1 MTLLIVFGFVGLLI
15 GIVVGRLIGHH
26 LAVRE
31 TRREPEKAEPPV
43 DVGPIT
49 KPSGEPRAFDEGN
62 PPHYTVYNPDTY
74 NVLRAPRCSC
84 HNRPIEKG
92 EKVLLW
98 PIPDHPEGG
107 IDIFCEQTYG
117 VVG

>member
-1 MTLLIVFGFVGLLI
+1 MTVLIVFGFVGLLI
-15 GIVVGRLIGHH
+15 GIVVGRLVGRH

-31 TRREPEKAEPPV
+31 TRREPVVAYDGPV
-43 DVGPIT
+43 SKNT
-49 KPSGEPRAFDEGN
+49 GEPRPFDEDN
-62 PPHYTVYNPDTY
+62 PPHYTVYNPLIY